1 MTRLASGSLE
11 RREAVQVLGLSHYL
25 AGHLAESIPYL
36 EEVRTLVP
44 DDVKLAY
51 TLGMAYA
58 QTRQPDKAREAFA
71 RTFRVAPD
79 SAAGHL
85 IAGQMMNRLELEAF
99 AEAEL
104 NAALKADP
112 KLPEAHYLLGQI
124 AIFRSRLDEGLA
136 LMRDELAIN
145 PAHAMALYRIGD
157 IYSRQL
163 KWDAAI
169 TALQQSLWINPY
181 YSGPYILLGK
191 AYSKT
196 GQLDAAEDM
205 LRRADPLRSEQQVG
219 ALPARAGPSA
229 DRPRRRGQARVR
241 HCGTAAGRRGE
252 VTGRRPA
259 TRRIV
264 GAWAVLLAAWWPA
277 ASAQP
282 GTPPWPV
289 SLVDV
294 ADRAGLREPSVYG
307 GVDRKRFI
315 IETNG
320 AGVALLDYDNDG
332 WLDALVLSGTRLQEG
347 SRATQTFAEGKAPL
361 SRLYRNNH
369 DGTFSDATSRAGLN
383 ASGWASGVCAGDY
396 DNDGWLDLFL
406 TYYGQNVL
414 YRNRGDGRFED
425 VTARAGLP
433 AGGTRWGSGCAFVD
447 YDRDGRADLFVA
459 NYLRFDLGAAA
470 EVGQG
475 PNCLWKGI
483 PVNCGPR
490 GLPTDTNL
498 LFHNEGNGA
507 FRDVS
512 AASGVARVTGRYPM
526 TAAAADL
533 DGDGWIDIYVAC
545 DSTASILYRNNR
557 DGTFTDTAVESG
569 VAYSENGAQQAG
581 MGVAVGDYNTDGLL
595 DLVKTHFADD
605 IPALVPES
613 RQGPVRRRRR
623 RRRHRRDES
632 LRRVGRGHARPRQR
646 RTPRP
651 RVRHRQCLP

>member
-1 MTRLASGSLE
+1 
-11 RREAVQVLGLSHYL
+11 
-25 AGHLAESIPYL
+25 
-36 EEVRTLVP
+36 
-44 DDVKLAY
+44 
-51 TLGMAYA
+51 
-58 QTRQPDKAREAFA
+58 
-71 RTFRVAPD
+71 
-79 SAAGHL
+79 
-85 IAGQMMNRLELEAF
+85 
-99 AEAEL
+99 
-104 NAALKADP
+104 
-112 KLPEAHYLLGQI
+112 
-124 AIFRSRLDEGLA
+124 
-136 LMRDELAIN
+136 
-145 PAHAMALYRIGD
+145 
-157 IYSRQL
+157 
-163 KWDAAI
+163 
-169 TALQQSLWINPY
+169 
-181 YSGPYILLGK
+181 
-191 AYSKT
+191 
-196 GQLDAAEDM
+196 
-205 LRRADPLRSEQQVG
+205 
-219 ALPARAGPSA
+219 
-229 DRPRRRGQARVR
+229 
-241 HCGTAAGRRGE
+241 
-252 VTGRRPA
+252 
-259 TRRIV
+259 
-264 GAWAVLLAAWWPA
+264 
-277 ASAQP
+277 
-282 GTPPWPV
+282 
-289 SLVDV
+289 VDV

-320 AGVALLDYDNDG
+320 AGVALFDYDNDG

-347 SRATQTFAEGKAPL
+347 LRATQTFAEGKAPL
-361 SRLYRNNH
+361 PRLYRNNH
-369 DGTFSDATSRAGLN
+369 DGTFSDATARAGLN

-433 AGGTRWGSGCAFVD
+433 ASGTRWGSGCSFID

-512 AASGVARVTGRYPM
+512 AASGIARVTGRYPM

-533 DGDGWIDIYVAC
+533 DGDGWIDLYVAC

-605 IPALVPES
+605 IPALYRNLGKGLFEDVAVAAGIGVLNRYVEWGAGMPDLDNDGRPDLVYVTGNVYPEVEALLAQYPHRGPRVIFRNVDGARFEQATLVS
-613 RQGPVRRRRR
+613 GPGPVTPHSSRGTAFG
-623 RRRHRRDES
+623 DVDNDGDVDILVFNMNEPPS
-632 LRRVGRGHARPRQR
+632 LLRNDYAGPNRWLEVKLEGTTSNRAALGAVVRVTSSGRTQARAVLSQASYYSHDDLRLHFGLGSAAAADTIEVRWPSGRVQTLKDVRGGRVLTIKEGAAARP
-646 RTPRP
+646 
-651 RVRHRQCLP
+651 

>member
-1 MTRLASGSLE
+1 M
-11 RREAVQVLGLSHYL
+11 
-25 AGHLAESIPYL
+25 
-36 EEVRTLVP
+36 
-44 DDVKLAY
+44 
-51 TLGMAYA
+51 
-58 QTRQPDKAREAFA
+58 
-71 RTFRVAPD
+71 
-79 SAAGHL
+79 
-85 IAGQMMNRLELEAF
+85 
-99 AEAEL
+99 
-104 NAALKADP
+104 
-112 KLPEAHYLLGQI
+112 
-124 AIFRSRLDEGLA
+124 
-136 LMRDELAIN
+136 
-145 PAHAMALYRIGD
+145 
-157 IYSRQL
+157 
-163 KWDAAI
+163 
-169 TALQQSLWINPY
+169 
-181 YSGPYILLGK
+181 
-191 AYSKT
+191 
-196 GQLDAAEDM
+196 
-205 LRRADPLRSEQQVG
+205 
-219 ALPARAGPSA
+219 
-229 DRPRRRGQARVR
+229 
-241 HCGTAAGRRGE
+241 
-252 VTGRRPA
+252 TGRRPA
-259 TRRIV
+259 TRRIA

-332 WLDALVLSGTRLQEG
+332 WLDALVLSGTKLQEG

-490 GLPTDTNL
+490 GLPADTNL

-533 DGDGWIDIYVAC
+533 DGDGWVDIYVAC

-605 IPALVPES
+605 IPALYRNLGKGLFEDVAVAAGIGVMNRYVEWGAGMPDLDNDGRPDLVYVTGNVYPEVEALMAQYPHRGPRVIFRNVDGARFEQATLVS
-613 RQGPVRRRRR
+613 GPGPVTPHSSRGTAFG
-623 RRRHRRDES
+623 DVDNDGDVDILVFNMNEPPS
-632 LRRVGRGHARPRQR
+632 LLRNDYAGPNRWLEVKLEGTASNRAALGAVVRVTSSGRTQARAILSQASYYSHDDLRLHFGLGSAEAADTIEVRWPSG
-646 RTPRP
+646 
-651 RVRHRQCLP
+651 RVDTLKDVRGGRVVTVKEGAADSKR